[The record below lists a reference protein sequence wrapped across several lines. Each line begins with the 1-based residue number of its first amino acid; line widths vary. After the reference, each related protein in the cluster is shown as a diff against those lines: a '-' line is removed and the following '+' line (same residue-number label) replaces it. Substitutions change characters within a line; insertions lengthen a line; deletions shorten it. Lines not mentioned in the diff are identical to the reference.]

1 MRPIVS
7 IQGATTTAMRPNA
20 LAWFNAAQD
29 DAQSP
34 PWQPRSQPG
43 QSAERWSWGAR
54 VVRVMSGWHRCIV
67 PTTGRFNGP
76 TRLRLLEWLKAA
88 QCEGCGGETRSF
100 LLFE

>member
-29 DAQSP
+29 DAQSL

-43 QSAERWSWGAR
+43 QSAERWSWGGLMWCGLCQVGTDASFQPL
-54 VVRVMSGWHRCIV
+54 VV
-67 PTTGRFNGP
+67 PTGRQGAAG
-76 TRLRLLEWLKAA
+76 LE
-88 QCEGCGGETRSF
+88 
-100 LLFE
+100 